1 MSACG
6 GCRGINCYNG
16 TIEKD
21 KNVFNDNFENYDN
34 LFEKIFNHKRNDTL
48 HVKKYFKLLV
58 HYS

>member
-16 TIEKD
+16 TIERD
-21 KNVFNDNFENYDN
+21 KNVFNENFENYDN
-34 LFEKIFNHKRNDTL
+34 LFEKIFNHKL